1 MTTAEFNSELPAFAP
16 IVEKLAGEI
25 TAGRNWDIEAELM
38 LAVEC
43 PSDCEDECC
52 VEPKAPELDERE
64 AADMFEEFVNEMC
77 PTVSIMG
84 YHYDPARVLKE
95 VDPTAYRQEFLNWVD
110 SQERDGMYSF
120 PWNE

>member
-16 IVEKLAGEI
+16 IVEKLAEEI
-25 TAGRNWDIEAELM
+25 TAGRNWDMEAELL

-52 VEPKAPELDERE
+52 VEPKAPELDEQTAE
-64 AADMFEEFVNEMC
+64 VMFEEFVNEMF
-77 PTVSIMG
+77 PIVSIMG
-84 YHYDPARVLKE
+84 LDYDPARVLRE
-95 VDPTAYRQEFLNWVD
+95 VDPTAYHQEFLNWMD
-110 SQERDGMYSF
+110 SQESDGVYSF

>member
-1 MTTAEFNSELPAFAP
+1 MTTSEFNAELPAFAP
-16 IVEKLAGEI
+16 IVEKLAEEI
-25 TAGRNWDIEAELM
+25 TSGRNWDMEAELM

-52 VEPKAPELDERE
+52 VEPKAPELDEQ
-64 AADMFEEFVNEMC
+64 AAEDMFEEFVNEMF

-84 YHYDPARVLKE
+84 LDYDPARVLRE
-95 VDPTAYRQEFLNWVD
+95 VDPTAYRQEFVNWVD
-110 SQERDGMYSF
+110 SQERDGIYSF